1 MAHVFWWIL
10 KAHFE
15 RGFLL
20 SPCFSQG
27 IERFCESMSA
37 RQQEILSRL
46 EEGMLKRRDPR
57 DPLVG
62 IKLFLVYYTWED
74 EFEQETQF
82 AVSRNY

>member
-1 MAHVFWWIL
+1 MDFEGPFWGDSCC
-10 KAHFE
+10 H
-15 RGFLL
+15 
-20 SPCFSQG
+20 CVFSQG

-46 EEGMLKRRDPR
+46 EEGMLKRRDPC